1 MMNHCFP
8 DSLHATISAD
18 GIKQYLIKNDKNI
31 QYFDVLDSTN
41 TALKKMAQEGAYE
54 GTVLVTEMQT
64 QGRGRL
70 GKTFFSP
77 KGCGIYFSLLLRPKC
92 KAQDACLI
100 TIGAAV
106 AVRRALLK
114 LFKLDTQI
122 KWVNDIY
129 HKGKKLCGILTESS
143 VDATSDSLHFAVLG
157 IGLNIKTPKEGY
169 PEEFAFK
176 TTNLTETGVCLS
188 NDFKNQL
195 IGEILNQFD
204 NIYQQLNEKTYLEE
218 YKAASCLLGQKIN
231 ILSGQHAGEATALDI
246 DTDANLVVRLPDG
259 SIKKLSSGDVSIAL
273 SPENLRSKGS
283 I

>member
-8 DSLHATISAD
+8 DSFHAAISAD
-18 GIKQYLIKNDKNI
+18 GIKQYLIKQDKNI
-31 QYFDVLDSTN
+31 QYFDTLNSTN
-41 TALKKMAQEGAYE
+41 TALKKMAQEGAPE
-54 GTVLVTEMQT
+54 GTVLITEMQT
-64 QGRGRL
+64 QGRGRF

-77 KGCGIYFSLLLRPKC
+77 KGCGIYFSLLLCPKC
-92 KAQDACLI
+92 KAQDACFI

-114 LFKLDTQI
+114 LFKLNTQI

-143 VDATSDSLHFAVLG
+143 IDAFSDSLHFAVLG

-169 PEEFAFK
+169 PEDFAFK
-176 TTNLTETGVCLS
+176 TTNLTETGVYLS

-204 NIYQQLNEKTYLEE
+204 LIYQQLNEKEYLAE

-231 ILSGQHAGEATALDI
+231 ILSEQHLGEAIALDI
-246 DTDANLVVRLPDG
+246 DADANLVVRLPDG

-273 SPENLRSKGS
+273 LPENLRSKGS

>member
-1 MMNHCFP
+1 MNHCFS
-8 DSLHATISAD
+8 DSFNAAISAD
-18 GIKQYLIKNDKNI
+18 GIAQYLTKKDKNI
-31 QYFDVLDSTN
+31 HYFHALDSTN
-41 TALKKMAQEGAYE
+41 TALKKMAQEGACE

-64 QGRGRL
+64 AGRGRL

-92 KAQDACLI
+92 KAQDACFI
-100 TIGAAV
+100 TVGAAV

-129 HKGKKLCGILTESS
+129 YEGKKLCGILTESS
-143 VDATSDSLHFAVLG
+143 VDTASDTIQFAALG

-169 PEEFAFK
+169 PEAFAFK
-176 TTNLTETGVCLS
+176 TTNLAETGVYLS
-188 NDFKNQL
+188 KDFKNEL

-204 NIYQQLNEKTYLEE
+204 MIYKQLEQKKYMEE

-231 ILSGQHAGEATALDI
+231 ILSGQHTGEATALDI
-246 DTDANLVVRLPDG
+246 DADANLVVRLPDG

-273 SPENLRSKGS
+273 SPENLRSKGN

>member
-1 MMNHCFP
+1 MKHMFSDKQP
-8 DSLHATISAD
+8 AEISAA
-18 GIKQYLIKNDKNI
+18 GIEQYLKKKDKNI
-31 QYFDVLDSTN
+31 HYFHVLDSTN
-41 TALKKMAQEGAYE
+41 TALKRMAQEGACE

-64 QGRGRL
+64 AGRGRL

-92 KAQDACLI
+92 KAQDACFI
-100 TIGAAV
+100 TVAAAV
-106 AVRRALLK
+106 AMRRTLLK

-129 HKGKKLCGILTESS
+129 YKGKKLCGILTESS
-143 VDATSDSLHFAVLG
+143 IDAASDTIQFAVLG
-157 IGLNIKTPKEGY
+157 IGLNIKTPQEGY
-169 PEEFAFK
+169 PKDFAFK

-188 NDFKNQL
+188 NDFKNLL
-195 IGEILNQFD
+195 IAEILNQFD
-204 NIYQQLNEKTYLEE
+204 ILYEQLNEKEYLAE
-218 YKAASCLLGQKIN
+218 YRAASCLLGQKIN
-231 ILSGQHAGEATALDI
+231 ILSGKYEGEATAIDI

-273 SPENLRSKGS
+273 SPENLRSRGS

>member
-1 MMNHCFP
+1 MNHCFP
-8 DSLHATISAD
+8 DRFHAAISAD
-18 GIKQYLIKNDKNI
+18 GIKQYLTKKDKTI
-31 QYFDVLDSTN
+31 HCFDALDSTN
-41 TALKKMAQEGAYE
+41 TALKKMAQEGACE
-54 GTVLVTEMQT
+54 GTVFVTEMQT
-64 QGRGRL
+64 AGRGRL

-92 KAQDACLI
+92 KAQDACFI

-129 HKGKKLCGILTESS
+129 YKGKKLCGILTESS
-143 VDATSDSLHFAVLG
+143 IDASSGSLHFAVLG
-157 IGLNIKTPKEGY
+157 IGLNIKTPTEGY
-169 PEEFAFK
+169 PKDFAFK

-188 NDFKNQL
+188 EDFKNQL
-195 IGEILNQFD
+195 IGEVLNQFD
-204 NIYQQLNEKTYLEE
+204 TIYEQLEQKEYLEE

-246 DTDANLVVRLPDG
+246 DADANLVVRLPDG